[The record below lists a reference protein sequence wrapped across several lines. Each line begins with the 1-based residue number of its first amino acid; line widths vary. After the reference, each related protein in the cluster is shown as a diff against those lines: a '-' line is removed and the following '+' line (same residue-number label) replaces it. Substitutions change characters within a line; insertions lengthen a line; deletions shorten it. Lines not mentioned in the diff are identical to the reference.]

1 MFIRLRCWSRRVIG
15 IGTRSRNMELEHDWL
30 NGEDYEDYPDPNDD
44 YCDWDDED
52 SPIGGDYWTND
63 AGEPRLG

>member
-1 MFIRLRCWSRRVIG
+1 
-15 IGTRSRNMELEHDWL
+15 MELEHDWL
-30 NGEDYEDYPDPNDD
+30 QGEDYEDYPDPNDD
-44 YCDWDDED
+44 YHDWDDDD